1 MFRRWRGFEAPGRN
15 FQAAGA
21 LKWPGDWPPNPGWPR
36 VVALDAFGEM
46 TKDDQT

>member
-21 LKWPGDWPPNPGWPR
+21 LKWPGDWPSHPGRPQLG
-36 VVALDAFGEM
+36 ALDTFVKM
-46 TKDDQT
+46 TKRDQR